1 MIEQVLLVH
10 EAFTSMHAIADPV
23 AEVPAAAGDVQIVAA
38 ADLIY
43 GIPRFWN
50 DAKGSIGVI
59 ALIIGGIGGAVG
71 VFKGFAFAMGK
82 VLTGICVFVAILG
95 SVGIGMSVY
104 ETLNTHSGGALSGN
118 IQIGR

>member
-10 EAFTSMHAIADPV
+10 EAFTSMHAIAEPM
-23 AEVPAAAGDVQIVAA
+23 AEAPAAAGDVQIIASG
-38 ADLIY
+38 DLIY

-59 ALIIGGIGGAVG
+59 ALIIGGVGGAVT
-71 VFKGFAFAMGK
+71 VWKGFASAMGK

-95 SVGIGMSVY
+95 SVGIGMSIYDTV
-104 ETLNTHSGGALSGN
+104 NNHSGGVLSGN